1 MFNWFSQKTKQK
13 TKQETKKVSSE
24 PADRLASTADK
35 PQASTDTA
43 AQNSPAETAAAE
55 PVSYAFQQVR
65 HVILVASGKGGV
77 GKSTTAVNLAT
88 ALAAEGA
95 KTGLLDA
102 DIYGPS
108 IPMMLGLSQSQAASG
123 DGKTMQPQQ
132 AAGLSVQSIGFLV
145 SPDKATVWRG
155 PMASQALL
163 QLIHETN
170 WPELDY
176 LIVDMP
182 PGTGDIQLTLSQKLV
197 VTGAIIVTT
206 PQDVALS
213 DAQKAILM
221 FNQVQIPVLGL
232 VENMSY
238 YQCSACGHQEAIFGS
253 DGGVEL
259 AARYQLPVLGQLP
272 LQKRLRECSDQ
283 GKPLLLSDDPA
294 DDALCVL
301 YQQMAQQLMQQ
312 VQQVTA
318 ASALEIVFSDD

>member
-1 MFNWFSQKTKQK
+1 MFNWFAQKTKK
-13 TKQETKKVSSE
+13 SSSE
-24 PADRLASTADK
+24 PAHQSEPTTASAQGKAQIYK
-35 PQASTDTA
+35 P
-43 AQNSPAETAAAE
+43 EAAE
-55 PVSYAFQQVR
+55 PTSYAFQRVK

-88 ALAAEGA
+88 ALVAEGA

-108 IPMMLGLSQSQAASG
+108 IPMMLGLAKSQAVSG

-132 AAGLSVQSIGFLV
+132 AAGLTVQSIGFLV

-182 PGTGDIQLTLSQKLV
+182 PGTGDIQLTLSQKLA
-197 VTGAIIVTT
+197 VTGAVIVTT

-213 DAQKAILM
+213 DAQKAIVM

-238 YQCSACGHQEAIFGS
+238 HQCSACGHQEAIFGR

-259 AARYQLPVLGQLP
+259 AARYQLPVLAQLP
-272 LQKRLRECSDQ
+272 LQTRLRECSDL
-283 GKPLLLSDDPA
+283 GKPLFLSEDPA
-294 DDALCVL
+294 DDGLCLL
-301 YQQMAQQLMQQ
+301 YQQMAQHLIKQ
-312 VQQVTA
+312 VQLLAVT
-318 ASALEIVFSDD
+318 SGPEIVFSDD

>member
-1 MFNWFSQKTKQK
+1 
-13 TKQETKKVSSE
+13 
-24 PADRLASTADK
+24 
-35 PQASTDTA
+35 
-43 AQNSPAETAAAE
+43 
-55 PVSYAFQQVR
+55 
-65 HVILVASGKGGV
+65 
-77 GKSTTAVNLAT
+77 
-88 ALAAEGA
+88 
-95 KTGLLDA
+95 
-102 DIYGPS
+102 
-108 IPMMLGLSQSQAASG
+108 
-123 DGKTMQPQQ
+123 
-132 AAGLSVQSIGFLV
+132 
-145 SPDKATVWRG
+145 
-155 PMASQALL
+155 SQALL

-182 PGTGDIQLTLSQKLV
+182 PGTGDIQLTLSQKLA
-197 VTGAIIVTT
+197 VTGAVIVTT

-213 DAQKAILM
+213 DAQKAIVM

-238 YQCSACGHQEAIFGS
+238 HQCSACGHQEAIFGT

-259 AARYQLPVLGQLP
+259 AARYQLPVLAQLP

-283 GKPLLLSDDPA
+283 GNPLFLSDDPA

-312 VQQVTA
+312 VQQLAA

>member
-1 MFNWFSQKTKQK
+1 MLNWFSQKTKK
-13 TKQETKKVSSE
+13 TSSQSDQQQSMPAE
-24 PADRLASTADK
+24 PRSALD
-35 PQASTDTA
+35 
-43 AQNSPAETAAAE
+43 SPASITDATQRGA
-55 PVSYAFQQVR
+55 YAFQQVR

-88 ALAAEGA
+88 ALVAEGA

-108 IPMMLGLSQSQAASG
+108 IPMMLGLTHSQAVSG

-155 PMASQALL
+155 PMASQALM

-182 PGTGDIQLTLSQKLV
+182 PGTGDIQLTLSQKLA
-197 VTGAIIVTT
+197 VTGAVIVTT

-213 DAQKAILM
+213 DAQKAIVM
-221 FNQVQIPVLGL
+221 FNHVQIPVLGL

-238 YQCSACGHQEAIFGS
+238 HQCSACGHREAIFGA

-259 AARYQLPVLGQLP
+259 AGRYQLPVLAQLP
-272 LQKRLRECSDQ
+272 LQRRLRECSDE
-283 GKPLLLSDDPA
+283 GKPLFLSDDPA
-294 DDALCVL
+294 DDALCSE
-301 YQQMAQQLMQQ
+301 YQKMAQQLMQQ
-312 VQQVTA
+312 VQQLTV
-318 ASALEIVFSDD
+318 ASAPEIVFSND

>member
-1 MFNWFSQKTKQK
+1 MFNWFAQKTKK
-13 TKQETKKVSSE
+13 SSSE
-24 PADRLASTADK
+24 PAHQSEPTTASAQGKAQIYK
-35 PQASTDTA
+35 PEA
-43 AQNSPAETAAAE
+43 AGAE
-55 PVSYAFQQVR
+55 PTSYAFQRVK

-88 ALAAEGA
+88 ALVAEGA

-108 IPMMLGLSQSQAASG
+108 IPMMLGLAKSQAASG

-182 PGTGDIQLTLSQKLV
+182 PGTGDIQLTLSQKLA
-197 VTGAIIVTT
+197 VTGAVIVTT

-213 DAQKAILM
+213 DAQKAIVM

-238 YQCSACGHQEAIFGS
+238 HQCSACGHQEAIFGR

-259 AARYQLPVLGQLP
+259 AARYQLPVLAQLP
-272 LQKRLRECSDQ
+272 LQTRLRECSDL
-283 GKPLLLSDDPA
+283 GKPLFLSEDPA
-294 DDALCVL
+294 DDALCLL
-301 YQQMAQQLMQQ
+301 YQQMAQHLIKQ
-312 VQQVTA
+312 VQLLAVT
-318 ASALEIVFSDD
+318 SVPEIVFSDD

>member
-1 MFNWFSQKTKQK
+1 MFNWFSQKTKK
-13 TKQETKKVSSE
+13 SSSE
-24 PADRLASTADK
+24 AAGPEERVGTTTEVPK
-35 PQASTDTA
+35 QFTPPQA
-43 AQNSPAETAAAE
+43 NSIERG
-55 PVSYAFQQVR
+55 SYAFKQVR

-108 IPMMLGLSQSQAASG
+108 IPMMLGLTQSQAVSG

-182 PGTGDIQLTLSQKLV
+182 PGTGDIQLTLSQKLA
-197 VTGAIIVTT
+197 VTGAVIVTT

-213 DAQKAILM
+213 DAQKAIVM

-238 YQCSACGHQEAIFGS
+238 HQCSACGHQDDIFGS

-259 AARYQLPVLGQLP
+259 AARYQLPVLAQLP
-272 LQKRLRECSDQ
+272 LVRRLRECSDQ
-283 GKPLLLSDDPA
+283 GKPLFLSEDPA
-294 DDALCVL
+294 DDALCVV
-301 YQQMAQQLMQQ
+301 YQKMAQQLMQQ
-312 VQQVTA
+312 VQQLAV
-318 ASALEIVFSDD
+318 ASTPEIVFSDD